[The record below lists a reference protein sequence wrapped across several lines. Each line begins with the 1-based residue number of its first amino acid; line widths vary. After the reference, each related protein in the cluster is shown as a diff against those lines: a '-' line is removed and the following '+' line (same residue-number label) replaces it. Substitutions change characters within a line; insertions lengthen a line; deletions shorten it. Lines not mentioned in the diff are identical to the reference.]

1 MICFQ
6 AATYH
11 FHDSLEFLYQKKN
24 AEEYPL
30 HGTHFTDPYL
40 GSCQVDF
47 FPGEELYFVY
57 FFLVQSLHVA
67 L

>member
-1 MICFQ
+1 MICFK

-47 FPGEELYFVY
+47 FFQVKNCILFI
-57 FFLVQSLHVA
+57 FF
-67 L
+67 